1 MRPYAFLCLAA
12 ILIPGPAAAISPDEL
27 RDLLLSD
34 PGADGVSVTLGG
46 QRREGDTLILQD
58 VIARVSDGRSSLSQ
72 AVAELRLRD
81 LGGGRV
87 EMTASPE
94 ASLVGRIG
102 EGELTGTV
110 WQAGLRVLFEGP
122 ASFPDVRVAL
132 DRLEADLTLAARGS
146 APRQATMQATLEDLA
161 AAVRLDDGLPAETT
175 LTLGRLAA
183 KAGFTE
189 AGLSGAFEVTLAELA
204 LGHRLVLPA
213 DLRAAIAAGP
223 QGADAIRDF
232 GILGGAS
239 ATLSLGVGAVAV
251 EARGRDDEGF
261 RLDASARSDGVR
273 ATLAA
278 QAAEGPVAPGTLP
291 ALGLD
296 LSLAIRPGQTRIAMA
311 DPRGG
316 EALDLATR
324 TAGATATLAAGVGS
338 GLGPADFEAGPP
350 RGLSVR
356 LALDETAGASEL
368 AVSGPGTPALSSRSR
383 HEGARFEVAL
393 GETGLRSALALMG
406 IDYALTVP
414 ELPGPVG
421 VSSPEIALSF
431 SLPVHRDP
439 GPQPA
444 DLRVDLR
451 DLRLSEALWSAF
463 DPQALLPRDPI
474 RVTLDAGAL
483 LTVIGNLFDP
493 AARDTT
499 PFRADRATLRAL
511 VLSGLGASV
520 TGSGEAVLRYPA
532 GPDQPEPAGAFQ
544 FRATG
549 LYALMRRV
557 QALGLVSDDALTG
570 LRLGLATIA
579 KPAGDDELT
588 SDIRLG
594 PGGRVVLNG
603 LTVK

>member
-1 MRPYAFLCLAA
+1 MRPYASLCLAA
-12 ILIPGPAAAISPDEL
+12 VLIPGPAAAISPDEL

-58 VIARVSDGRSSLSQ
+58 VIARLSDGRSSLSQ

-102 EGELTGTV
+102 EGDLTGTV
-110 WQAGLRVLFEGP
+110 RQTGLRVLFEGP
-122 ASFPDVRVAL
+122 ASLPDVRVAL

-146 APRQATMQATLEDLA
+146 VPGQATMQATLEDLA

-189 AGLSGAFEVTLAELA
+189 AGRSGAFEATLAELA
-204 LGHRLVLPA
+204 LGQRLVLPA
-213 DLRAAIAAGP
+213 ALRAAIAAGP
-223 QGADAIRDF
+223 QGADEIRDF
-232 GILGGAS
+232 GILSGAS
-239 ATLSLGVGAVAV
+239 ATLSLGVGATAAEVRA
-251 EARGRDDEGF
+251 RDDDGF

-296 LSLAIRPGQTRIAMA
+296 LSLAIRPGQTQIAIA
-311 DPRGG
+311 DPRRG

-324 TAGATATLAAGVGS
+324 TAGATATLAADVGS
-338 GLGPADFEAGPP
+338 GLSPADFETGPP

-368 AVSGPGTPALSSRSR
+368 AVSGPGSPELSSRSR

-393 GETGLRSALALMG
+393 GETGLRTALALMG

-421 VSSPEIALSF
+421 ISSPELTLSF
-431 SLPVHRDP
+431 ALPVHRDP

-444 DLRVDLR
+444 DLRIDLR

-499 PFRADRATLRAL
+499 PFRADRATLRTL

-532 GPDQPEPAGAFQ
+532 GPDRPEPEGAFQ

-579 KPAGDDELT
+579 KPAGDDVLT